1 MKSDVLCGPL
11 PQVQGQNEKALH
23 NKQTSTILISTRHN
37 RAVQITPCIQN
48 NSFNHYLPLCTIKP
62 KKVSSCWQIR
72 LFVLEIEW
80 L

>member
-11 PQVQGQNEKALH
+11 PQDQGQNEKALH

-48 NSFNHYLPLCTIKP
+48 NSFNHYVPSNLKNYHHAG
-62 KKVSSCWQIR
+62 KFR